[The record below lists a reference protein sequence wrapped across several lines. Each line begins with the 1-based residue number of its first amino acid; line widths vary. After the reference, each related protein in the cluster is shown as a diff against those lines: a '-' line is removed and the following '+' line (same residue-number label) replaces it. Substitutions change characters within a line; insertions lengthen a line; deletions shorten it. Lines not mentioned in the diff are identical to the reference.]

1 MSNLASEWVVNIDGA
16 SRGNPGAAASAVII
30 KAADGSPIASFA
42 RRLGK
47 TTNNFAEYQAL
58 LAALEYALERGQ
70 RRMRVRSDSEL
81 LVRQVLGRYKVKNA
95 GLKPLHERARQMI
108 GQLDAFSISHI
119 PREENCEADR
129 LANEALDG
137 HERNAGL

>member
-1 MSNLASEWVVNIDGA
+1 MFDPGSEWVVNIDGA

-30 KAADGSPIASFA
+30 KSADGAPVASFA
-42 RRLGK
+42 KRLGT

-70 RRMRVRSDSEL
+70 RRVCVRSDSEL
-81 LVRQVLGRYKVKNA
+81 LVRQILGQYKVKNS
-95 GLKPLHERARQMI
+95 GLKPLYQRAQQMI
-108 GQLDAFSISHI
+108 RQLDAFSISHI
-119 PREENCEADR
+119 PREANREADG

-137 HERNAGL
+137 RQQ